1 MGKVKEMYMD
11 IQENAW
17 EVLQAN
23 PTETSENLVG
33 QVATLTKLDEAFITP
48 IVQEVWDEYKD
59 HGFNGDDSGY
69 RYENENGFCAG

>member
-1 MGKVKEMYMD
+1 MGLVKELYMD

-23 PTETSENLVG
+23 PTETFENLVG
-33 QVATLTKLDEAFITP
+33 QVATLTGQDAEFITP
-48 IVQEVWDEYKD
+48 IVEEVWEEYKN

-69 RYENENGFCAG
+69 RYENENGLSVG